1 MEYQKLFREA
11 AQIVSNYYALGS
23 LQILDENGK
32 FDDKIDGELSA
43 AKKFYD
49 TGFEHYIEFRT
60 KISPQVLELTER
72 VKNSKMISLKDE
84 EIRAAF
90 DEAVDS
96 AKVELDVTAMKL
108 NYKTEEYIPQFEK
121 LLKRGVTIKIFYGI
135 GAEDS
140 DENYWTRATAYKLKK
155 IFRKYPNFKMKRADT
170 HAKIFIC
177 DDKFTVVSSYNVLTK
192 DGAKYTFGEAGLRS
206 TDAEL
211 IAHHRKEYFDF

>member
-49 TGFEHYIEFRT
+49 PGFEHYIEFRT

-121 LLKRGVTIKIFYGI
+121 LLKLVK
-135 GAEDS
+135 
-140 DENYWTRATAYKLKK
+140 
-155 IFRKYPNFKMKRADT
+155 
-170 HAKIFIC
+170 
-177 DDKFTVVSSYNVLTK
+177 
-192 DGAKYTFGEAGLRS
+192 AG
-206 TDAEL
+206 DA
-211 IAHHRKEYFDF
+211 